1 MIKLQEMLP
10 NGNNNNSSSN
20 SNNCRDN
27 NSSSN
32 TITTTDIST
41 TEQHSKNNNS
51 NINKSNNNS
60 SNINNSNNIVKTTL
74 PTHIALHKYNNELHR
89 TLGMNPSQASSR
101 EPFFLSQ
108 PTVGSLYKVVSQIT
122 TNSDQTKPDVHSFL
136 KKSSLHND
144 IKLCLKPV
152 YLCEEG
158 RKP

>member
-51 NINKSNNNS
+51 K
-60 SNINNSNNIVKTTL
+60 INNSNNIVKTTL
-74 PTHIALHKYNNELHR
+74 PTHIALHKYNELHR

-101 EPFFLSQ
+101 EPLFLSQ